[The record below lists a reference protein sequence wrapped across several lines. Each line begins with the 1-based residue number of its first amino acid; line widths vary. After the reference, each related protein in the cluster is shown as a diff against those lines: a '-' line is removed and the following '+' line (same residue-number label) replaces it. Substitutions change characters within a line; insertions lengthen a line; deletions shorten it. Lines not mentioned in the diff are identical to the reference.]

1 MVYKSVDHG
10 KLWSICFLQQH
21 LFLVPCEVKQPALL
35 DMLSHFH
42 GLDTLTDHGSRPIS
56 AGGFAWL
63 FNNYSSSPNGL
74 LVNSP

>member
-10 KLWSICFLQQH
+10 KLWSICFLQEH
-21 LFLVPCEVKQPALL
+21 LFLVTCEVKQPTLL
-35 DMLSHFH
+35 NMLRHFR

-56 AGGFAWL
+56 TGGFARL

-74 LVNSP
+74 